1 VIARRLARADES
13 GASCERFSEEGS
25 SMIVLTTG
33 ASALLRLMRERREAE
48 DETPDDAI
56 TR

>member
-1 VIARRLARADES
+1 
-13 GASCERFSEEGS
+13 
-25 SMIVLTTG
+25 MIVLTTG